1 MKIPAIVV
9 MDESGA
15 VAFDGSLANFLRAN
29 RDGIDRHTL
38 CAELRD
44 GMTQAHGRPEPAIIG
59 GGAAPAFYVSLAA

>member
-15 VAFDGSLANFLRAN
+15 VAFDGSLANFLRIN
-29 RDGIDRHTL
+29 REGIDRREL

-44 GMTQAHGRPEPAIIG
+44 GITDGTPPEPAIIG
-59 GGAAPAFYVSLAA
+59 GGAAPAFYISLAG